1 MQHFAYSTARRRSKI
16 PREAVRAQRRP
27 LCALF
32 LCLTVSSSCA
42 TNGPLVPPAFANPNW
57 IATDQGKDWTNA
69 TRADFYSHDQGS
81 RLIPLRWMT
90 ALKQANGAPFMADS
104 LSRYGYL
111 ANESSTPP
119 GLPVGFTVASS
130 SNGEVLGMT
139 CAACHTR
146 QITVNGKAY
155 RIDGGPAIVDFQSF
169 LTELDVAV
177 GSILKNDTEFD
188 VFARA
193 VLGSSPTGDQMAALR
208 RDVSDW
214 YLPYDKIMNLGLPQ
228 SPWGPGRLDA
238 VSMIFNRLTGLDL
251 GPPPT
256 FIIEV
261 NIQPATAPVRYPF
274 LWNAARQ
281 DKTQWP
287 GFADNGNSVLGL
299 ARNVGE
305 VTGVFAVFHPVK
317 DDGQLLGINYVGDNS
332 TNFNGLDRLEQL
344 IKMIGPP
351 KWPWSTN
358 PTLVAQGRKLFAQNC
373 AANCHEVKPGR
384 ILSLDLAEAT
394 WATPIQNVG
403 TDTREWSNMDRL
415 VNPGVLTGASILGLN
430 LPLKNPTAPISV
442 LQLAVVGSII
452 QHALPVVVPNDLG
465 DQIARAGSAFN
476 PETNSLTGAFRYEP
490 TTPARGS
497 YESRVLRGIWAAA
510 PYLHNG
516 SVPTLTELLKPSRE
530 RVVAFKIGPAYD
542 LDTVGLAV
550 EQTAFKQVLQTTD
563 CGDLDSGNSR
573 CGHEFGTA
581 LSPSQ
586 KKALLEYLKTL

>member
-1 MQHFAYSTARRRSKI
+1 MPSAHLKRLI
-16 PREAVRAQRRP
+16 PKLALIYIAGVLISPACAVSP
-27 LCALF
+27 
-32 LCLTVSSSCA
+32 
-42 TNGPLVPPAFANPNW
+42 GW
-57 IATDQGKDWTNA
+57 IATDQGINWTA
-69 TRADFYSHDQGS
+69 IARADFYSHDQGS
-81 RLIPLRWMT
+81 RVIPLRWVT
-90 ALKQANGAPFMADS
+90 ALKQPNGAPFMADS

-111 ANESSTPP
+111 ANEGSMPP

-130 SNGEVLGMT
+130 TNGEVLGMT

-146 QITVNGKAY
+146 QITVKGQSY

-169 LTELDVAV
+169 LTDLDVAV
-177 GSILKNDTEFD
+177 GSVLKTDTDFD
-188 VFARA
+188 DFART
-193 VLGSSPTGDQMAALR
+193 VIGSSATAEQVAALR
-208 RDVSDW
+208 KDVSDW
-214 YLPYDKIMNLGLPQ
+214 YLPYDKIMNLGLPN
-228 SPWGPGRLDA
+228 PAWGPGRLDA

-256 FIIEV
+256 FIIEG
-261 NIQPATAPVRYPF
+261 NIQPANAPVRYPF

-281 DKTQWP
+281 DTTQWP
-287 GFADNGNSVLGL
+287 GFADNGNSLLGL

-305 VTGVFAVFHPVK
+305 VTGVFAVFHPMK
-317 DDGQLLGINYVGDNS
+317 DGGRLLGVNYVDDNS

-344 IKMIGPP
+344 IRMIGPP
-351 KWPWSTN
+351 KWRWPTN
-358 PTLVAQGRKLFAQNC
+358 PTLVARGRTLFAQNC
-373 AANCHEVKPGR
+373 AANCHEVKTGKIR
-384 ILSLDLAEAT
+384 SLNLAEAT

-415 VNPGVLTGASILGLN
+415 VNPGVLTGASIPGLN

-452 QHALPVVVPNDLG
+452 QHSLPVVVPNDLA
-465 DQIARAGSAFN
+465 DQMARAGSAFT
-476 PETNSLTGAFRYEP
+476 PETASLTGAFGFKP

-530 RVVAFKIGPAYD
+530 RVTAFKIGPAYD
-542 LDTVGLAV
+542 LDTVGLAI
-550 EQTAFKQVLQTTD
+550 EQTTFSQVLQTTD
-563 CGDLDSGNSR
+563 CDDLDSGNSR

>member
-1 MQHFAYSTARRRSKI
+1 MPSAHL
-16 PREAVRAQRRP
+16 QRLILKLALIYIAGVLVSP
-27 LCALF
+27 ACAA
-32 LCLTVSSSCA
+32 SP
-42 TNGPLVPPAFANPNW
+42 GW
-57 IATDQGKDWTNA
+57 IATDQGKDWTN
-69 TRADFYSHDQGS
+69 TERADFYSHDQGS
-81 RLIPLRWMT
+81 RVIPLRWVT
-90 ALKQANGAPFMADS
+90 ALKQSNGDPFMADS

-111 ANESSTPP
+111 ANESSMPP

-130 SNGEVLGMT
+130 RNGEVLGMT

-146 QITVNGKAY
+146 QITVEGKSY
-155 RIDGGPAIVDFQSF
+155 RIDGGPAIVDFQGF

-177 GSILKNDTEFD
+177 GSLLKNDTDFD
-188 VFARA
+188 VFARTVIGPSA
-193 VLGSSPTGDQMAALR
+193 TADQVAALR

-214 YLPYDKIMNLGLPQ
+214 YLPYDKIMSLGLPNP
-228 SPWGPGRLDA
+228 PWGPGRLDA

-256 FIIEV
+256 FIIEE

-281 DKTQWP
+281 DTTQWP

-317 DDGQLLGINYVGDNS
+317 DDGRLLGIDYVADNS
-332 TNFNGLDRLEQL
+332 TNFNGLDKLEQL
-344 IKMIGPP
+344 IRTIGPP
-351 KWPWSTN
+351 KWPWPTN

-373 AANCHEVKPGR
+373 AANCHEVRPGR
-384 ILSLDLAEAT
+384 IRSIKLTEAT

-415 VNPGVLTGASILGLN
+415 VNPGVLTGASIPGLN
-430 LPLKNPTAPISV
+430 LPLTNPTAPISV

-465 DQIARAGSAFN
+465 DQIARAGSAFT
-476 PETNSLTGAFRYEP
+476 PETASLTGAFGLKA

-516 SVPTLTELLKPSRE
+516 SVPTLTELLKPASE
-530 RVVAFKIGPAYD
+530 RVTAFKIGSAYD
-542 LDTVGLAV
+542 LETVGLAI
-550 EQTAFKQVLQTTD
+550 EQTTFTQVLQTTD